1 MKSMYEGPALRKQ
14 LLLLRLESHR
24 LEIEA
29 DVHAL
34 KNPVRHIAIGGGL
47 LKLLR
52 SHPILM
58 TGASAILA
66 RIPRLGLLVK
76 LIGAGMAVWQTMQM
90 VRAWKR

>member
-1 MKSMYEGPALRKQ
+1 MSRSSEQLTLKKQ

-29 DVHAL
+29 DVYAL
-34 KNPVRHIAIGGGL
+34 KNPVRNIAIGGGL

>member
-1 MKSMYEGPALRKQ
+1 MSRSSEQLALKKQ

-29 DVHAL
+29 DVYAL
-34 KNPVRHIAIGGGL
+34 KNPVRNIAIGGGL